1 MMSANEKKTDNRR
14 KLCVLATPEIM
25 AAIRAEQRR
34 AEKATGYGVSMT
46 RVAQRALEQG
56 LGLAPAKA

>member
-1 MMSANEKKTDNRR
+1 MSANEKKPDNRR

-25 AAIRAEQRR
+25 AAIRAEQKR
-34 AEKATGYGVSMT
+34 AANATGYGVSMT

-56 LGLAPAKA
+56 LGLAPTEA

>member
-1 MMSANEKKTDNRR
+1 MNTTEKKLDDRR

-34 AEKATGYGVSMT
+34 AKNATGYGVSMT

-56 LGLAPAKA
+56 LGLATAEA